1 MQVGVYASKTDIS
14 RKEFG
19 EGSFDKG
26 FYWWIPVDLFFQ
38 DYRRQSTGWGLRP
51 VTRDGAQMLIHGHHL
66 WGVTDNA
73 SEHLFKE
80 HWADFND

>member
-1 MQVGVYASKTDIS
+1 MQVGVFASKTDIS

-38 DYRRQSTGWGLRP
+38 DYRRTSTGWGLRP
-51 VTRDGAQMLIHGHHL
+51 LTRDGAQMVIHGYPL

-73 SEHLFKE
+73 SQDYFIE